1 MKPIPKH
8 IKKMAMDPNLIV
20 SVRVGRNGFT
30 TAIIDEL
37 NEQLNIRN
45 LVKVKANRGIVEN
58 SNERIS
64 LFTEIA
70 ERTESSLVFQRGNVA
85 VFWKS

>member
-1 MKPIPKH
+1 
-8 IKKMAMDPNLIV
+8 
-20 SVRVGRNGFT
+20 
-30 TAIIDEL
+30 L
-37 NEQLNIRN
+37 NTRN